1 MALSVAVSVFAC
13 DGWAGS
19 TDPTMSHVTDTV
31 LQAFAVSPL
40 TLPFTVVIVPC
51 VSDATPGTVTAVDA
65 PDGGQVGSFGNTLSV
80 TTQFARSAVPVF
92 ISSMSTSLLP
102 FASGTRQ
109 VLVTFSPGVR
119 HWNFAV
125 SFAVASKFGF
135 RSAVQKQL
143 TVAVSGSL
151 ALSSALHVLSIS
163 AGVDTVTTSPR
174 VTAVLLRTV
183 LVSVAV
189 QLKRVVPPVLLA
201 MYRTITGSAGML
213 VP

>member
-1 MALSVAVSVFAC
+1 HTFSIFTLGTSQMALSVAVSVFAC

-31 LQAFAVSPL
+31 LQAFTVSPL
-40 TLPFTVVIVPC
+40 TLPFTVVIVAC
-51 VSDATPGTVTAVDA
+51 VSDATPDTVIGVGV
-65 PDGGQVGSFGNTLSV
+65 PDGGQVGSFLNTLSV

-109 VLVTFSPGVR
+109 VLVTLSPGVR

-125 SFAVASKFGF
+125 SLAVARKFAF
-135 RSAVQKQL
+135 LSAVQKQL

-163 AGVDTVTTSPR
+163 VAVVTVTTSPR

-183 LVSVAV
+183 VVSFAV
-189 QLKRVVPPVLLA
+189 QLKWTVHRVLL
-201 MYRTITGSAGML
+201 
-213 VP
+213 